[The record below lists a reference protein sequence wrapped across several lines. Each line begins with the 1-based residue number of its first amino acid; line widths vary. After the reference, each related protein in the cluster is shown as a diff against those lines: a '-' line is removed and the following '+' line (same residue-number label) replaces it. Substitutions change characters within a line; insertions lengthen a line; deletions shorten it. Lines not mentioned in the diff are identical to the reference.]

1 MAVLTAGAAGTR
13 AGAARRVRGRGY
25 LPGYR
30 VICCT
35 GAVAHGRGRS
45 FPVSAQ
51 LAGRDRSPPRGRDR
65 ERLPGMLVPAVSRR
79 RQRPRR

>member
-35 GAVAHGRGRS
+35 SAVAHGRGRS

-51 LAGRDRSPPRGRDR
+51 LAG
-65 ERLPGMLVPAVSRR
+65 VTAARR
-79 RQRPRR
+79 AAGTASGCLEC